1 MALSREYPHLL
12 FRRHWVLNKRCL
24 IMLGQC
30 VSYVKAISN
39 TPIMPAYYKELMR
52 ISLIKGAQATTAIE
66 GNTLTEEDIERINE
80 GEKLPPSKEYLE
92 IEVKNIITAF
102 NAILQETVYDQ
113 KEELIT
119 SELILR
125 LHKMVGKDLGEHFA
139 AIPGRFRENEVNV
152 GKYRCPDHRDVPEL
166 IQRYCQWMREEFR
179 FEDGKQQF
187 SDVIEQAIVAH
198 LYLEWIHPFGDGNG
212 RTGRLI
218 EFYVLSRGGNPDIA
232 LHILSNHYNQTRS
245 DYYRQIDKAYQSRDL
260 SAFIEYALVGLRDG
274 LQQTLEKIQESQLVN
289 TWQKYVYDTFEDV
302 TITQRNIFKRRRRL
316 ALEMPIDRKFQ
327 AREIAGLSIKLA
339 QLYAGVSSRT
349 LYRDLEELIHL
360 QLLNQE
366 GNEYFAN
373 ISALSS
379 FIARRKGLVATK

>member
-1 MALSREYPHLL
+1 
-12 FRRHWVLNKRCL
+12 
-24 IMLGQC
+24 
-30 VSYVKAISN
+30 
-39 TPIMPAYYKELMR
+39 
-52 ISLIKGAQATTAIE
+52 
-66 GNTLTEEDIERINE
+66 
-80 GEKLPPSKEYLE
+80 
-92 IEVKNIITAF
+92 
-102 NAILQETVYDQ
+102 
-113 KEELIT
+113 
-119 SELILR
+119 
-125 LHKMVGKDLGEHFA
+125 
-139 AIPGRFRENEVNV
+139 
-152 GKYRCPDHRDVPEL
+152 
-166 IQRYCQWMREEFR
+166 
-179 FEDGKQQF
+179 
-187 SDVIEQAIVAH
+187 
-198 LYLEWIHPFGDGNG
+198 
-212 RTGRLI
+212 
-218 EFYVLSRGGNPDIA
+218 
-232 LHILSNHYNQTRS
+232 
-245 DYYRQIDKAYQSRDL
+245 
-260 SAFIEYALVGLRDG
+260 LVGLRDG